1 MEKFIS
7 SNEEKAKKFL
17 QYVGDNY
24 SQLMSKMEAYCNA
37 NSLQFDEDIFA
48 NTYLKVYE
56 KIAKDGINDETE
68 TGMLN
73 YFFKSFKTNTLRE
86 KMYARNQKRDANVD
100 NDKLLQMF
108 EDWYNDTNISEF
120 DKLKSDLYKDFA
132 AVFICKLVE
141 EQFDVEH
148 YNLFTKKIFGGLTYK
163 QLAEKTKAKG
173 VRTKV
178 LEVKN
183 WLKNN
188 VTKAQIKDAFF
199 ANFAEIIC

>member
-1 MEKFIS
+1 MEKSIS
-7 SNEEKAKKFL
+7 TNEQKAQKFL

-24 SQLMSKMEAYCNA
+24 SQLMGKMEAYCNA
-37 NSLQFDEDIFA
+37 NSLDFDEDIFC

-73 YFFKSFKTNTLRE
+73 YFFKSFKLNTLRE
-86 KMYARNQKRDANVD
+86 KMYARNQKMDANVD
-100 NDKLLQMF
+100 DDKLLQLY
-108 EDWYNDTNISEF
+108 EDWYNDVNISEF

-132 AVFICKLVE
+132 AVYICQLVE
-141 EQFDVEH
+141 NRFDSEH
-148 YNLFTKKIFGGLTYK
+148 YNLFTQKIFGGLTYK

-183 WLKNN
+183 WLKAN

-199 ANFAEIIC
+199 AKFGEMIC

>member
-1 MEKFIS
+1 MEKS
-7 SNEEKAKKFL
+7 TSNEQQAQKFL

-56 KIAKDGINDETE
+56 KIAKDGINDESE
-68 TGMLN
+68 NGMLN

-100 NDKLLQMF
+100 DDKLLQLY
-108 EDWYNDTNISEF
+108 EDWYNDVNISEL

-132 AVFICKLVE
+132 AVYICKLVE
-141 EQFDVEH
+141 EEFDAEH
-148 YNLFTKKIFGGLTYK
+148 YNLFTQKIFGGLTYK
-163 QLAEKTKAKG
+163 QLAVKTKAKG

-183 WLKNN
+183 WLKAN
-188 VTKAQIKDAFF
+188 VSKAQIKDAFF